1 MSQSEEHEIVRFY
14 RTSKYPLM
22 MGRLPDGTKIFGG
35 PYTAAQGITG
45 AGMIM
50 LALFTWGMW
59 ASFGLIGNLVTLVT
73 VVLVPVHL
81 AGMIRTKNRNP
92 VMIAAGALGAW
103 SAPSGGKLA
112 NASLRFRKPHHVS
125 GMTSVSDY
133 QVDLPQGSSESSGT
147 SPASQ
152 LQAVPQ
158 PAAQRSAPAPAAT
171 EPVSNRE
178 NRAVTAIER
187 LMAQSSS
194 QK

>member
-1 MSQSEEHEIVRFY
+1 MSQNEEHEIVRFY
-14 RTSKYPLM
+14 RTNKYPLM

-45 AGMIM
+45 AAMIM

-92 VMIAAGALGAW
+92 LMIAAGALGAW

-112 NASLRFRKPHHVS
+112 NASLRFRKPHYVS
-125 GMTSVSDY
+125 GTTSVSDY
-133 QVDLPQGSSESSGT
+133 QADLLQGSSGPDGT

-152 LQAVPQ
+152 LHAVPH
-158 PAAQRSAPAPAAT
+158 PAAQATAPAPSAT
-171 EPVSNRE
+171 TPVSNRE
-178 NRAVTAIER
+178 TRAVTAIER

>member
-1 MSQSEEHEIVRFY
+1 MSENEEHEIVRFY

-45 AGMIM
+45 AAMIM

-59 ASFGLIGNLVTLVT
+59 ASFGLIGNLVTLVV

-112 NASLRFRKPHHVS
+112 NASLKFRKPHYVS
-125 GMTSVSDY
+125 GLTIVSDHHI
-133 QVDLPQGSSESSGT
+133 DLPK
-147 SPASQ
+147 
-152 LQAVPQ
+152 VPQ
-158 PAAQRSAPAPAAT
+158 QHLDSHPAAQAPALAPAVI
-171 EPVSNRE
+171 EPVSDRE

>member
-1 MSQSEEHEIVRFY
+1 MNQNEEHEIVRFY

-45 AGMIM
+45 AAMIM

-81 AGMIRTKNRNP
+81 AGMIRSKNRNP

-103 SAPSGGKLA
+103 SAPSGGKIA
-112 NASLRFRKPHHVS
+112 NASLKFRKPHYVS
-125 GMTSVSDY
+125 GTTSVSDHR
-133 QVDLPQGSSESSGT
+133 VDLSQDSSELVGT
-147 SPASQ
+147 TPT
-152 LQAVPQ
+152 PQ
-158 PAAQRSAPAPAAT
+158 HAAPRQAAQTPAPAPAVT

>member
-1 MSQSEEHEIVRFY
+1 MNEHEEHEIVRFY
-14 RTSKYPLM
+14 RTNKYPLM

-45 AGMIM
+45 AAMIM

-112 NASLRFRKPHHVS
+112 NASLKFRKPHYVS
-125 GMTSVSDY
+125 GTTSVSDY
-133 QVDLPQGSSESSGT
+133 RVDPPRSSEFAGT
-147 SPASQ
+147 SPAPKH
-152 LQAVPQ
+152 AVPR
-158 PAAQRSAPAPAAT
+158 PAAQTPAPAPAAT